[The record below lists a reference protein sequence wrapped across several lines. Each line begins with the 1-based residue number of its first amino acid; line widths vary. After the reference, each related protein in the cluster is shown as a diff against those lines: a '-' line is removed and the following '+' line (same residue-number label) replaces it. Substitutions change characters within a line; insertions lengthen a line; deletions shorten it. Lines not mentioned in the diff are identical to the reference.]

1 MHELNGRSRRFNYG
15 ADLIIYIIRMEILV
29 IASPIGKWKQH
40 FKRAPRSHFCVTV
53 DRKFHVAEEIFCHL
67 AHENHIPN
75 NVELHW
81 VWSWSCWSCSSGISS
96 FTRFNQ
102 KRIIK
107 NFRIETNTR
116 FIIQRRRQDFL
127 AKFIRPGYRLAHQKS
142 HIIQCNIMDIAD
154 RVTILN
160 HAAQRHEDASHQGD
174 VPYYSLD

>member
-1 MHELNGRSRRFNYG
+1 
-15 ADLIIYIIRMEILV
+15 MEILV
-29 IASPIGKWKQH
+29 IASPVRKWKQY
-40 FKRAPRSHFCVTV
+40 FKRTPRSHFCVTV
-53 DRKFHVAEEIFCHL
+53 DRKFHVAEKILCHL
-67 AHENHIPN
+67 AYENHIPN

-127 AKFIRPGYRLAHQKS
+127 AKFMRVNPNIGDIDLGDNPLTDMEMQKFS
-142 HIIQCNIMDIAD
+142 SNIM
-154 RVTILN
+154 TGN
-160 HAAQRHEDASHQGD
+160 
-174 VPYYSLD
+174 